1 MYGAGEYDIAG
12 FAVGAVEKD
21 LYIDGSAAKP
31 GDKIIG
37 LPSSGVHSNG
47 YSLVRKLI
55 ADNNIDVKAETLDG
69 DKLIDL
75 LLEPTRIYVRQV
87 QSLMEKVDVKAMSH
101 ITGGGFIENIPR
113 ALPEALGAEV
123 SVENIKLPKII
134 DWLLAL
140 GNIEAEE
147 AYNVFNM
154 GIGFIL
160 VVNPED
166 ADQAIGHLHSIGE
179 EAVLIG
185 EVTKNKGITIHD

>member
-1 MYGAGEYDIAG
+1 M
-12 FAVGAVEKD
+12 
-21 LYIDGSAAKP
+21 
-31 GDKIIG
+31 
-37 LPSSGVHSNG
+37 HSNG

-55 ADNNIDVKAETLDG
+55 ADNDIDVETETLDG

-87 QSLMEKVDVKAMSH
+87 QSVMEKVDVKAMSH

-113 ALPEALGAEV
+113 AIPETLGAEV
-123 SVENIKLPKII
+123 TTENIRLPKII
-134 DWLLAL
+134 GWLMKL
-140 GNIEAEE
+140 GEIDIEE

-160 VVNPED
+160 VVDSED
-166 ADQAIGHLHSIGE
+166 ADTAIGHLHSIGE

-185 EVTKNKGITIHD
+185 EVTGNKGITIHD

>member
-1 MYGAGEYDIAG
+1 MY
-12 FAVGAVEKD
+12 KRQ
-21 LYIDGSAAKP
+21 
-31 GDKIIG
+31 
-37 LPSSGVHSNG
+37 G

-55 ADNNIDVKAETLDG
+55 ADNNIDIEKETLDG

-113 ALPEALGAEV
+113 ALPETLGAEV
-123 SVENIKLPKII
+123 SVENIRLPKII

-140 GNIEAEE
+140 GSIEAEE

-160 VVNPED
+160 VVNAED
-166 ADQAIGHLHSIGE
+166 ADQALDHLRSAGE

-185 EVTKNKGITIHD
+185 EVTDNKGITIHD